1 MKLEYDQIRV
11 RLSGREI
18 LKGVS
23 LIAESGRMTGIIGP
37 NGCGKSTL
45 VKTTF
50 GICIPNTGQVLAD
63 GSDLSQYSPRER
75 ATLIG
80 YVGQDTGCP
89 FDFSVSDVVG
99 MAMYARSDRSLS
111 AKEVIRQA
119 LEELQ
124 ISHLRNRSILSL
136 SGGER
141 KLAFIAR
148 AVAQGAD
155 ALILDEPT
163 NHLDIRHQLFLLDY
177 LKSSGKTVLIVL
189 HDLRLAAH
197 YCDHLVL
204 LENGLVAASGKPL
217 EVLSAERVKQ
227 VFGICGK
234 AYAAD
239 GQVDFSL
246 FR

>member
-89 FDFSVSDVVG
+89 FDFSRSEERRVG
-99 MAMYARSDRSLS
+99 
-111 AKEVIRQA
+111 KE
-119 LEELQ
+119 
-124 ISHLRNRSILSL
+124 
-136 SGGER
+136 
-141 KLAFIAR
+141 
-148 AVAQGAD
+148 
-155 ALILDEPT
+155 
-163 NHLDIRHQLFLLDY
+163 
-177 LKSSGKTVLIVL
+177 
-189 HDLRLAAH
+189 
-197 YCDHLVL
+197 C
-204 LENGLVAASGKPL
+204 
-217 EVLSAERVKQ
+217 
-227 VFGICGK
+227 
-234 AYAAD
+234 
-239 GQVDFSL
+239 
-246 FR
+246 